1 MFRWLFGPKLVHYNG
16 KYAIMKRDWLNIK
29 EYRDRRPNPPVSEW
43 WFAEE
48 YVKKYCL
55 IDSLEEAK
63 KLLDVCAKHNKR
75 VKE

>member
-16 KYAIMKRDWLNIK
+16 KYAIMKMDVLGIKTYRHAANDRDFWWYGK
-29 EYRDRRPNPPVSEW
+29 ECVN
-43 WFAEE
+43 
-48 YVKKYCL
+48 KYCL

-63 KLLDVCAKHNKR
+63 KLLDVCVKHNKR